1 MSSDRINE
9 LEKALVEAIERAENA
24 AREAEHAAKKAKK
37 AAKKVEK
44 ARLKIKASKKRI
56 VALHKASDDK
66 SDALRDEIVE
76 IATKAAKKNKALKKI
91 AKMNQDSELP
101 SKI

>member
-1 MSSDRINE
+1 MSSNKITE
-9 LEKALVEAIERAENA
+9 LEEALQEAIKRAEMA
-24 AREAEHAAKKAKK
+24 AHMAERAAKKAKK

-56 VALHKASDDK
+56 IALNKASDDK
-66 SDALRDEIVE
+66 TETLRDEIIE
-76 IATKAAKKNKALKKI
+76 IAAKAVKKNKALKKI
-91 AKMNQDSELP
+91 AKMNQDSDL